1 MKKRI
6 FLSLLFACIS
16 LNSRAE
22 NLAHSL
28 AATDP
33 NYDSSWYVGAALGAM
48 SYQQS
53 NLNAYRM
60 ADRRLIFGKNLSR
73 IFAVEMHL
81 GNSSSDAE
89 VVSGVPVT
97 LTVDNYV
104 AGFLKANLTFTAKEW
119 KYNRFRLYG
128 MLGGTRLKTTSSDA
142 VVTRSG
148 VQTSVAAGVGM
159 EFLIDNIAIQLGF
172 TRYVNRSADSVK
184 YSLDSLHLG
193 VVYQF
198 GQEKIVNAH

>member
-6 FLSLLFACIS
+6 FLSLLLAIIS
-16 LNSRAE
+16 LNSWAE

-33 NYDSSWYVGAALGAM
+33 NYDSSWYLGADIGAM
-48 SYQQS
+48 SYEQA
-53 NLNAYRM
+53 NLNAFRM
-60 ADRRLIFGKNLSR
+60 GDRRLVLGKNLNR
-73 IFAVEMHL
+73 IFALEMQL
-81 GNSSSDAE
+81 GNSSSDTE

-104 AGFLKANLTFTAKEW
+104 AGFLKANLTFTSKDW

-128 MLGGTRLKTTSSDA
+128 MLGGTRLKTTSDDT
-142 VVTRSG
+142 VVSTSG
-148 VQTSVAAGVGM
+148 IQTSVSAGVGM
-159 EFLIDNIAIQLGF
+159 EFLIDNIGIRLGY
-172 TRYVNRSADSVK
+172 TRYVNRSSNSIK
-184 YSLDSLHLG
+184 YSLDSLYLG

-198 GQEKIVNAH
+198 GQDTIVNAH